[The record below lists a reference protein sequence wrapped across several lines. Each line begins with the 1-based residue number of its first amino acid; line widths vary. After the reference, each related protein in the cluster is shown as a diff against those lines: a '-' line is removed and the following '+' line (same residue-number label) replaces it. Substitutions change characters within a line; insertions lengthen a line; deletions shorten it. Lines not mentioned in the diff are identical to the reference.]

1 VEAKHIIGNRIRNA
15 TNARS
20 ANTDRASWHT
30 GDKAKKWENIVP
42 LFQPPK
48 SPELNPVEHLW
59 HHVREKGNFKNHTF
73 HSLCEVERHLMAELN
88 KLSLNF
94 ETVKNITRF
103 KWIKNIL

>member
-1 VEAKHIIGNRIRNA
+1 MAMN
-15 TNARS
+15 
-20 ANTDRASWHT
+20 RASRHT
-30 GDKAKKWENIVP
+30 GEKAKKRENSVP
-42 LFQPPK
+42 LFQPPPK

-59 HHVREKGNFKNHTF
+59 HHIREKGNFKNHTF

-103 KWIKNIL
+103 KWIK